1 MEKKIEPRTYE
12 WVKENM
18 RKANERYRNSNR
30 ERFNQKQKEYYDY
43 SRKEDEEYKQK
54 MRKKALDYY
63 YRKEAEKAEQARRIE
78 AEGSIL

>member
-30 ERFNQKQKEYYDY
+30 ERFNQKQKEYYN
-43 SRKEDEEYKQK
+43 SHKEDEEFKQK

-63 YRKEAEKAEQARRIE
+63 YRKKAEKAKKAE
-78 AEGSIL
+78 AEDSVL

>member
-1 MEKKIEPRTYE
+1 MEKTIEPRTYE

-30 ERFNQKQKEYYDY
+30 ERFNQKQKEYYD
-43 SRKEDEEYKQK
+43 SHKEDKEYKQK

-63 YRKEAEKAEQARRIE
+63 YRKKAEKAKQLESE
-78 AEGSIL
+78 VSVL

>member
-1 MEKKIEPRTYE
+1 MEKTIEPRTYE

-30 ERFNQKQKEYYDY
+30 ERFNQKQKEYYN
-43 SRKEDEEYKQK
+43 SHKEDEEFKQK

-63 YRKEAEKAEQARRIE
+63 YRKKAEKAKEAD
-78 AEGSIL
+78 AEGSVF

>member
-1 MEKKIEPRTYE
+1 MEKIIEPRTYE

-30 ERFNQKQKEYYDY
+30 ERFNQKQKEYYN
-43 SRKEDEEYKQK
+43 SRKEDEEFKQK

-63 YRKEAEKAEQARRIE
+63 YRKKAGKAKEIE
-78 AEGSIL
+78 VEGSVI